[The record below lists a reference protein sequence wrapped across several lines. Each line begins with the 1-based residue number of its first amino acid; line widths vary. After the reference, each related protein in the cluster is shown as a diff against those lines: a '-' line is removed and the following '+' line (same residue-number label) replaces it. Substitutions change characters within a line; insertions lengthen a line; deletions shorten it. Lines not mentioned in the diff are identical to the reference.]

1 MPTPTPSRSQLRR
14 LIATAMD
21 LERRT
26 MQLYCLFESQFAAS
40 EELRAFWFD
49 MARHESRHFGGL
61 ALVGGLLEGASG
73 RPLGTI
79 PPVTGRRVQH
89 LKRLLTR
96 FEGEAARGVTLERAL
111 EMALEVE
118 GSEIEDLVLGL
129 LAGLRGEADRARAVN
144 LLLHDLGDLS
154 LMIEKHTSDQRLLRR
169 ADQLLERQIGRLR
182 NSAARGVRTA
192 QRSASAA
199 RAARRS

>member
-1 MPTPTPSRSQLRR
+1 
-14 LIATAMD
+14 MD

-61 ALVGGLLEGASG
+61 ALVGGLLEGTPG
-73 RPLGTI
+73 RSLGAI
-79 PPVTGRRVQH
+79 APVTGRRIQH

-96 FEGEAARGVTLERAL
+96 FEAEAVRGVKLERAL

-118 GSEIEDLVLGL
+118 ESEIEDLVLGL
-129 LAGLRGEADRARAVN
+129 LAGLRGEAERARAVN

-182 NSAARGVRTA
+182 TSAVGRGRPGRRTTA
-192 QRSASAA
+192 PA